1 MNSVFKKCGMS
12 ELAPRFTVG
21 GSDAAYVTKAGIPC
35 VDSLGPCGD
44 YIHSTREFVRL
55 DSIVE
60 SAKRIASVCFY
71 L

>member
-1 MNSVFKKCGMS
+1 MS

-21 GSDAAYVTKAGIPC
+21 GSDAAYITEAGIPC